1 MTLRKGFARLGVAV
15 ALLAIVTSIGLLAG
29 STTSHAQPVPPFL
42 AYGVGATAGDTVAAT
57 VDGTDCGST
66 TVDADGQW
74 TIQISPTAPCVVAAG
89 DTINFTLNGAA
100 VTETATYS
108 SGGSVAGAYP
118 AATGVP
124 LTVDTAAAEA
134 AAEAEAAAAAE
145 AEAAAA
151 AEAEAAAAAEAEA
164 AAAAAAAAA
173 PAPADTGN
181 AGLATEAGTTLWF
194 ALALGALALATLAG
208 ARVSTGREQR

>member
-29 STTSHAQPVPPFL
+29 ATTSHAQPVPPFL
-42 AYGVGATAGDTVAAT
+42 AYGVGATEGDTVAAT
-57 VDGTDCGST
+57 VGGTDCGST
-66 TVDADGQW
+66 TVNAAGEW
-74 TIQISPTAPCVVAAG
+74 SIQISPTAPCVVAEG
-89 DTINFTLNGAA
+89 DTIDFWLNGDA

-108 SGGSVAGAYP
+108 SGNSVSGEYP

-124 LTVDTAAAEA
+124 LTVAADA
-134 AAEAEAAAAAE
+134 APAT
-145 AEAAAA
+145 
-151 AEAEAAAAAEAEA
+151 
-164 AAAAAAAAA
+164 
-173 PAPADTGN
+173 PAPADTGS
-181 AGLATEAGTTLWF
+181 AGLATETSTSLWF

>member
-108 SGGSVAGAYP
+108 SGGSVSGEYP

-124 LTVDTAAAEA
+124 LTVEA
-134 AAEAEAAAAAE
+134 VEAEADADADADAE

>member
-118 AATGVP
+118 AAT
-124 LTVDTAAAEA
+124 EI
-134 AAEAEAAAAAE
+134 
-145 AEAAAA
+145 
-151 AEAEAAAAAEAEA
+151 
-164 AAAAAAAAA
+164 
-173 PAPADTGN
+173 
-181 AGLATEAGTTLWF
+181 
-194 ALALGALALATLAG
+194 
-208 ARVSTGREQR
+208 GRAHV